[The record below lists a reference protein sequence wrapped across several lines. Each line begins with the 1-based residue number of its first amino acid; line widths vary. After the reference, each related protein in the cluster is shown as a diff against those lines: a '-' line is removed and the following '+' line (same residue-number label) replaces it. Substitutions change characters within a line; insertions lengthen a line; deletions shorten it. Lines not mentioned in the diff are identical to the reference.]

1 MTQNEQN
8 DSAVCMCVYIYI
20 YLLWASQV
28 ALVVKN
34 QPANTGDIREMGSIP
49 ASGRS
54 PGGGHGNPFQYS
66 CLENPHGQRSLEGY
80 SAWGHKESDRT
91 ERLTHRHTK
100 SHH

>member
-34 QPANTGDIREMGSIP
+34 QPANTGDIRDMSSIP
-49 ASGRS
+49 GPGRS
-54 PGGGHGNPFQYS
+54 PGKVHDNLLLYF
-66 CLENPHGQRSLEGY
+66 CLDIP
-80 SAWGHKESDRT
+80 WT
-91 ERLTHRHTK
+91 EKPGRLWSIGLQGVEHN
-100 SHH
+100 